1 MILLIWN
8 VQNWQIYR
16 DKWRSVVTGGWEV
29 WGIWGVTVN
38 RYGVSSGTDE
48 NNIKLTVVMAAQS
61 CEYTKNQNCIL

>member
-8 VQNWQIYR
+8 VQNRQIYR

-29 WGIWGVTVN
+29 WGVTVN
-38 RYGVSSGTDE
+38 RYGVSFGNDE

-61 CEYTKNQNCIL
+61 CEYTKNQNCIF